1 MINNINN
8 NNNIINIMNNS
19 FNNLNYSRVF
29 SKAGNVIV
37 GKIKKKIIIIVQ
49 VKIINYKKVNF

>member
-8 NNNIINIMNNS
+8 NIIMNNS

-29 SKAGNVIV
+29 SKAVNVIV
-37 GKIKKKIIIIVQ
+37 GKIKKKIIIIVW